1 MANPTTSSWQQANC
15 VMKTLSAVV
24 LISLIAANSPSLA
37 QMTIMNAASFD
48 PSQPIAP
55 GSFASVFGQN
65 LCGQTM
71 AGNWIAPGQLPT
83 TLGGCSMTVNGAPA
97 MMQYV
102 SPGQINFIMP
112 MGVGAGQAKVSVNNG
127 TQAISGGVTTGPAG
141 PGMFAL
147 NGMGMGEGAMLN
159 GTLWRMGPFSTTT
172 NGQPTYVAIY
182 VTGLDLSST
191 PTVTIGGIP
200 VGVMWFG
207 NAPGYV
213 GLQQINIT
221 LPAGMAG
228 VGRAPVMVTSN
239 GQSSNVT
246 SMLVLPTTAMMQGM
260 PGWGQGM
267 AVGENMARG
276 HEMSFMVF
284 NAANG
289 TALVT
294 DENDD
299 VVRVISLP
307 SGSTTATITLPSGA
321 HAHAIAVNAAGNLAA
336 VGLSAEASIAII
348 DLTQNKVSRVVGTG
362 YYPNQLA
369 FSGASLL
376 VTNGASG
383 TVSVID
389 TASGTVTQT
398 INVGLGA
405 IGIAVAGN
413 TAVVA
418 NMESAPVSV
427 INLTNYSVSNVAL
440 PAGTRPHEVA
450 ISEQANKAVITTPM
464 SNGFLILDL
473 GTKTFTQVG
482 TSAWNGMGPGAVAI
496 NGNSIYIANQMTA
509 SVTVA
514 DITSGSVIK
523 TFTVDPGPM
532 AVAVNAA
539 NNQLLVLAEGTGT
552 LDVVG
557 LGSFGILSRINA
569 GSTDRQ
575 GEFTMPLVTS
585 ITPSSA
591 AAGSTFILTI
601 SGSGFQ
607 GAQGIELTLTA
618 AGMGGGM
625 MGGGG
630 GGRMGQQD
638 PNITMSNFQVNSAG
652 TQITASVQIQS
663 AASAGTRQIR
673 IETTYAEV
681 MGMMTNSV
689 FTVTK

>member
-1 MANPTTSSWQQANC
+1 
-15 VMKTLSAVV
+15 MKAFSAFA
-24 LISLIAANSPSLA
+24 LISLWSIAASSPSFA
-37 QMTIMNAASFD
+37 QMTIMNAASLD
-48 PSQPIAP
+48 PSQHIAP

-65 LCGQTM
+65 LCSQTM
-71 AGNWIAPGQLPT
+71 TVNWIAAGQLPT

-112 MGVGAGQAKVSVNNG
+112 VGVGAGQATVNVYNG
-127 TQAISGGVTTGPAG
+127 TQMMTGSVMTGAAG
-141 PGMFAL
+141 PGMFAA

-159 GTLWRMGPFSTTT
+159 GTSWQMGPFSTTT
-172 NGQPTYVAIY
+172 NTQPTYVAMY

-191 PTVTIGGIP
+191 PTVTIGGVP
-200 VGVMWFG
+200 VDVMWFG
-207 NAPGYV
+207 NAPGYA
-213 GLQQINIT
+213 GLQQINIA

-239 GQSSNVT
+239 GQNSNVT

-267 AVGENMARG
+267 MISENMPRG
-276 HEMSFMVF
+276 HEMSYMAF
-284 NAANG
+284 NSANG
-289 TALVT
+289 TALVI

-299 VVRVISLP
+299 VVRVISP
-307 SGSTTATITLPSGA
+307 ASGSTTATITLPSGSQ
-321 HAHAIAVNAAGNLAA
+321 AHAIAVNAAGNLAA
-336 VGLSAEASIAII
+336 VGLSAKASVAII
-348 DLTQNKVSRVVGTG
+348 DLTQNKVLSVVGTG
-362 YYPNQLA
+362 YYPNHLA
-369 FSGASLL
+369 FSGSNLL

-389 TASGTVTQT
+389 SGTGTITQT
-398 INVGLGA
+398 VNVGLGA
-405 IGIAVAGN
+405 NGIDVAGN

-418 NMESAPVSV
+418 NMQAASISI

-440 PAGTRPHEVA
+440 PAGSRPHEVA
-450 ISEQANKAVITTPM
+450 ISAQANKAVITTPL
-464 SNGFLILDL
+464 SNNFLILDL
-473 GTKTFTQVG
+473 GTKSFTQVG
-482 TSAWNGMGPGAVAI
+482 TSTWNGMGPGAVTI

-539 NNQLLVLAEGTGT
+539 KNQLLVLAEGTGA
-552 LDVVG
+552 LDVVD
-557 LGSFGILSRINA
+557 LSSYGIVSRIDA
-569 GSTDRQ
+569 GSTERQ
-575 GEFTMPLVTS
+575 GTFTMPYVTS

-591 AAGSTFILTI
+591 AAGNSFTLTI

-607 GAQGIELTLTA
+607 GAQGIELTLTTA
-618 AGMGGGM
+618 TMGGGM
-625 MGGGG
+625 MGGGAG
-630 GGRMGQQD
+630 GVMGQED
-638 PNITMSNFQVNSAG
+638 PNIKVSNFQVNSAG
-652 TQITASVQIQS
+652 TQITASVQIQP
-663 AASAGTRQIR
+663 AAAAGTRQVR
-673 IETTYAEV
+673 IETSYAQV

-689 FTVTK
+689 FTVTR